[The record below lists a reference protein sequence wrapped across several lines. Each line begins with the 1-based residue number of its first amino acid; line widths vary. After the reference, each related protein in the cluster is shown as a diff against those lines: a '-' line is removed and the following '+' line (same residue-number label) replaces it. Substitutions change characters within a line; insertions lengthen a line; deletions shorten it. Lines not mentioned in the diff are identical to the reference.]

1 MSSIFWN
8 VFEKIKEKYAF
19 ICVYHFLS
27 VPLRRKRKK
36 KGFDMSAAQAIL
48 SRQFI
53 DEMGPMASDAKV
65 VDQVFS
71 YIRLMRVTSEATQQ
85 LEPYSMDE
93 IDARLTQAESSFVA
107 GEGIPEVISRQ
118 HRHAFVNQLIAR

>member
-1 MSSIFWN
+1 
-8 VFEKIKEKYAF
+8 
-19 ICVYHFLS
+19 
-27 VPLRRKRKK
+27 
-36 KGFDMSAAQAIL
+36 MSAAQAIL

-85 LEPYSMDE
+85 LQPYSMDE